1 MVLKAAFI
9 SESSSR
15 PSTGNCTSN
24 WPRPTCPS
32 ASRARPS
39 VSVSCRDANRAKPRV
54 SGAHSTSVIVSTMA
68 MRAAL
73 ESEGVRELSAED
85 AAFIREKYPETHHLG
100 HGLLYVK
107 TAPGTGTVKPHA
119 GQELVVNYAGRLLN
133 GTPFDSSYKRGV
145 PFTFRVGTGAVIKG
159 WDEAFLNMTKG
170 EKRTLIVPYWLAY
183 GAAGRP
189 PTIPPKAT
197 LVFDV
202 ELIDIR

>member
-1 MVLKAAFI
+1 MRSFFYLLLLGVALLTLALVVR
-9 SESSSR
+9 S
-15 PSTGNCTSN
+15 GLL
-24 WPRPTCPS
+24 
-32 ASRARPS
+32 ARKDPGTPMNS
-39 VSVSCRDANRAKPRV
+39 
-54 SGAHSTSVIVSTMA
+54 A